1 MRLFHT
7 HLPTSLQSWV
17 SERISSLWSQDS
29 IQTWQGARTQSSI
42 GIRERHTSAKHT
54 TTQTSKLRVWVC
66 STVISSWM
74 HQLDS
79 RPSHSAWSST
89 PTSAKSLEIIGR
101 LAASAWKVALK
112 MSDTLGCFP
121 GMARCFSR
129 ESRTC
134 RVSEMLHRASWVDS
148 WPRTRQLTWKTSSK
162 RTELSCSSSSSLA
175 SLISERRPW
184 SSTIRTGDS
193 TTNAFALSMTIDGS
207 DLSYSSRA
215 WEMRATKSLD
225 SDSGSVSMTSRRS
238 RLSDRFLS
246 IYLSSTCLTRLS
258 AWVWLLAPKSS
269 KTRVS
274 QIVTTRNTS

>member
-162 RTELSCSSSSSLA
+162 RTELSCSSSSLLVC
-175 SLISERRPW
+175 LINAKKH
-184 SSTIRTGDS
+184 SSSMTRTGDF
-193 TTNAFALSMTIDGS
+193 TTKEL
-207 DLSYSSRA
+207 DLSTMTDGKDLSFSSRV
-215 WEMRATKSLD
+215 WETK
-225 SDSGSVSMTSRRS
+225 
-238 RLSDRFLS
+238 
-246 IYLSSTCLTRLS
+246 
-258 AWVWLLAPKSS
+258 
-269 KTRVS
+269 
-274 QIVTTRNTS
+274 VTT